1 MERTPVFRWT
11 VALLV
16 LALPTSVG
24 CDQRQLTEADCLQ
37 VKTRLQ
43 KAWHRDAIAAS
54 RLSER
59 DGFQKFIGDEGD
71 RIGADW
77 MTECAK
83 LVGRPVSPTELECLS
98 KADTIDDVYECGPR

>member
-1 MERTPVFRWT
+1 VERNPVIRWPGA
-11 VALLV
+11 VIA
-16 LALPTSVG
+16 LALSTSVG
-24 CDQRQLTEADCLQ
+24 CDERQLTEADCLQ

-59 DGFQKFIGDEGD
+59 DEFRKFISDEGD
-71 RIGADW
+71 RIAETW
-77 MTECAK
+77 MAECGK
-83 LVGRPVSPTELECLS
+83 LVGRPVSPAELDCLS